1 MGIWFVV
8 IRVCICEGTWTFLPQ
23 VLIRFFHCRFSDR
36 SGGSGLEQRWPR
48 ALAGCVFPWDGE
60 IKETVYLDDVGRCAH
75 LHKPQ
80 YNRWLSLIIT
90 LTKKRR
96 APAHSNAAEAS
107 CVHANIGLQY
117 SISHLEKD
125 WVNFK
130 PLLFFFGAPNGFRP
144 ARVPWSSQTCW
155 VIWFSNLYIC
165 VWFEFV
171 GQLQAQCIFEKT
183 F

>member
-1 MGIWFVV
+1 M
-8 IRVCICEGTWTFLPQ
+8 
-23 VLIRFFHCRFSDR
+23 LIRFFHCRFSDR

-48 ALAGCVFPWDGE
+48 VLAGCVFPWDGE

-130 PLLFFFGAPNGFRP
+130 PLLFFFEHQMVSDLLAYHDPVRPVGLSGF
-144 ARVPWSSQTCW
+144 
-155 VIWFSNLYIC
+155 LIC
-165 VWFEFV
+165 ISVCGLSLLVSCKLNVFLRKLFKWRTFTLLLIEMPVW
-171 GQLQAQCIFEKT
+171 IK
-183 F
+183 